1 MLRGNER
8 ESFVLVKSRSEEKR
22 CQVPGIRCQ
31 VLEAGVRCISLDNE
45 AELRLDLRRL
55 WRLTHTFAG
64 VGQGLYRKKMLKRYD
79 RSQYVFE
86 NKQNIDKMPDK
97 DSDIYVEVTR
107 VLQKNAPRDGN
118 MTVQFA
124 FLRLFFVHNTIDIC
138 LQS

>member
-1 MLRGNER
+1 
-8 ESFVLVKSRSEEKR
+8 
-22 CQVPGIRCQ
+22 
-31 VLEAGVRCISLDNE
+31 
-45 AELRLDLRRL
+45 L